1 MYKQTIEKSQQFHQ
15 AHYNLALT
23 YLQQG
28 KVSQA
33 KGQVVI
39 ALEIEPSEPSYQ
51 ELKKEID
58 DWLKKHDE

>member
-1 MYKQTIEKSQQFHQ
+1 MNQQFHQ

-28 KVSQA
+28 NVSEA
-33 KGQVVI
+33 SKHVEL

-51 ELKKEID
+51 ELKGEID
-58 DWLKKHDE
+58 DWIKKNNG